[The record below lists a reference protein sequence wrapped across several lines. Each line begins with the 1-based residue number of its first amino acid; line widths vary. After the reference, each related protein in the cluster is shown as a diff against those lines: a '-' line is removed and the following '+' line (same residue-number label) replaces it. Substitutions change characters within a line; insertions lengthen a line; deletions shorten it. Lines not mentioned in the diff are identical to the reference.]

1 MNARPHYGLVLAL
14 AAMFLGGCLDLARE
28 SPPVRY
34 YLLSPLPGGAEVA
47 EAVRVE
53 PVMLPPYLRRPQIV
67 TRRQGSEIG
76 RAEFD
81 RWGEP
86 LEESIR
92 RVVAENL
99 ALLDVPGGEGGWRV
113 RLEIVRFEG
122 GPNGEVELQARWSV
136 VVGGD
141 SSRPAYQASVREPV
155 AAAGYDALVAAM
167 SRALASLCREIAARN

>member
-1 MNARPHYGLVLAL
+1 MNARLHHGLVLAL
-14 AAMFLGGCLDLARE
+14 AAMFLGGCLDLGKE

-34 YLLSPLPGGAEVA
+34 YLLSPLPGVA
-47 EAVRVE
+47 PADAVVLVE
-53 PVMLPPYLRRPQIV
+53 PVVLPPYLRRPQIV
-67 TRRQGSEIG
+67 TRRQGNEIG

-92 RVVAENL
+92 RVVGENL

-122 GPNGEVELQARWSV
+122 GPGGEVELQARWSV
-136 VVGGD
+136 AAGEK
-141 SSRPAYQASVREPV
+141 SFRSASQASVREPV
-155 AAAGYDALVAAM
+155 TAAGYDAMVAAM
-167 SRALASLCREIAARN
+167 SRALASLSREIAARN

>member
-1 MNARPHYGLVLAL
+1 MNARLLIAL
-14 AAMFLGGCLDLARE
+14 AAVFLGGCIDLGRE

-34 YLLSPLPGGAEVA
+34 YLLSPLPDATTSA
-47 EAVRVE
+47 ATVRVE
-53 PVMLPPYLRRPQIV
+53 PVVLPQYLRRPQIV
-67 TRRQGSEIG
+67 TLRTGNEIG

-92 RVVAENL
+92 RVLAENL
-99 ALLDVPGGEGGWRV
+99 AGLGVPGGAGGWRV

-122 GPNGEVELQARWSV
+122 GPGGEVELQARWSV
-136 VVGGD
+136 AADGE
-141 SSRPAYQASVREPV
+141 SFRPARQASVREPV

-167 SRALASLCREIAARN
+167 SRALASLSRGIAARN